1 MKLGQEPKLDKRNK
15 KTSKKLTMMSCQQV
29 MMSLSFFQFMANL
42 QQSRSRIPDAQPVKF
57 TYSSIITFY
66 LTKLKTEL
74 KISNTAF
81 TLLL

>member
-15 KTSKKLTMMSCQQV
+15 KTSKKLMMMSCQQV
-29 MMSLSFFQFMANL
+29 MSLSFFQFMANL